1 MADPAPVDGGRSGG
15 MRRFGPL
22 LRNRS
27 FRSYFLSLAAGE
39 TGYSVYAVAVIWL
52 ALKISGSAEFTGVVV
67 GLEFGIYALTFA
79 VAPFV
84 DRVANLRSILLIGYP
99 LQGALAILLG
109 VLAGDGRLTPAV
121 LLVLVAAISLLWD
134 FTWTALNATPPRI
147 VPPDDLF
154 AANGLSGAVSGGNQ
168 IAGFAVGAALLIVVG
183 PSDGMLLYGAMNLL
197 GAVLAVPLQA
207 RLARPTSTGF
217 AAEFRDGW
225 RYLAT
230 TRSPPMTTLVS
241 FSGVQGIL
249 SGTAPVLVALVADR
263 RFPDPLHAYAVLFTA
278 FAVGGVAGS
287 FALGALSPR
296 RSVGTILAGTTAVEG
311 VLLLAAVAS
320 APSYLLSVPAWFL
333 AGLVDTSFYTTLL
346 VLLQAATPSTLI
358 GRTMGNT
365 YLFRGAARAAGAA
378 FLGVA
383 VTAFALLPVASALA
397 VTFAVVG
404 LAVPA
409 LVPSLRRLA
418 F

>member
-1 MADPAPVDGGRSGG
+1 MG
-15 MRRFGPL
+15 RFGPL

-52 ALKISGSAEFTGVVV
+52 ALQISGSAQFTGIVV

-84 DRVANLRSILLIGYP
+84 DRVTNLRTILLIGYP
-99 LQGALAILLG
+99 LQGGLALLLG
-109 VLAGDGRLTPAV
+109 VLAGDGRLTP
-121 LLVLVAAISLLWD
+121 LLLLAIVAAISLLWD
-134 FTWTALNATPPRI
+134 FTWTALNATPTRI
-147 VPPDDLF
+147 VAPGDLF

-183 PSDGMLLYGAMNLL
+183 PADGMLLYGAFNLL

-207 RLARPTSTGF
+207 RLVRPASTGF
-217 AAEFRDGW
+217 SDEFREGW
-225 RYLAT
+225 NYLST
-230 TRSPPMTTLVS
+230 SRSPPMRTLVG
-241 FSGVQGIL
+241 FSAVQGIL

-263 RFPDPLHAYAVLFTA
+263 SFADPLRSYGLLFTA

-296 RSVGTILAGTTAVEG
+296 RSVGMILAGATALEG
-311 VLLLAAVAS
+311 VLVLAAVAA
-320 APSYLLSVPAWFL
+320 APSLGLSLAAWFFV
-333 AGLVDTSFYTTLL
+333 GFVDVAFYTTLL
-346 VLLQAATPSTLI
+346 VLLQAATPPGLI
-358 GRTMGNT
+358 GRTLGNT
-365 YLFRGAARAAGAA
+365 YLFRGSARAAGAA
-378 FLGVA
+378 LIGVA
-383 VTAFALLPVASALA
+383 VAAFALLPVALALA
-397 VTFAVVG
+397 VSFAAIGIVA
-404 LAVPA
+404 LTTIPA
-409 LVPSLRRLA
+409 LRRLA